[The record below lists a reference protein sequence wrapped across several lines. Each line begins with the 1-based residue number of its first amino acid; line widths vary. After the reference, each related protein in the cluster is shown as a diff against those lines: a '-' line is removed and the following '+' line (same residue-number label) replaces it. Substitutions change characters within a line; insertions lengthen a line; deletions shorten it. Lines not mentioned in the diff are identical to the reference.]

1 MSEKEK
7 PEKEERLKSRK
18 SIEYLF
24 TNSNVINHFPLKL
37 IFDISENKE
46 LEHPAKIAVSVS
58 KRNYKRAID
67 RNRIKRKL
75 REAYRKNKQPLHDY
89 LAKTNQNVYFIVI
102 YIAKEDIQYHVIEN
116 EMKFLLEKLIKQI
129 KLVDCNNIK
138 QTD

>member
-1 MSEKEK
+1 M
-7 PEKEERLKSRK
+7 
-18 SIEYLF
+18 
-24 TNSNVINHFPLKL
+24 INHFPLKL

-46 LEHPAKIAVSVS
+46 FEYPAKIAVSVS

-129 KLVDCNNIK
+129 KLADCNNIK